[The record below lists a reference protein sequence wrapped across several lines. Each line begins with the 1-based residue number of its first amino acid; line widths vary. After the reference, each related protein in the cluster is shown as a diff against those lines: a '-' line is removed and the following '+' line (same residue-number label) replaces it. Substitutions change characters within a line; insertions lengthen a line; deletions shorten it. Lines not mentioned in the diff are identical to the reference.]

1 MTDEGT
7 GSTAQRSL
15 RETAAKGT
23 LLIVVLK
30 VTGTAIG
37 RISQLI
43 LPFYLLPSD
52 FGIFALASFFFGFL
66 TLASD
71 LGMST
76 DLVRRRGD
84 FEEAAR
90 TAFGLRLLLATGGI
104 AGSLGVGLG
113 ASFLFAEPRLTLPIV
128 IMSFGLL
135 FQAASMVP
143 RAIALRRLDYRRG
156 AVPDHVG
163 KFTGSLAT
171 IGLAIVGFAYWSPV
185 YGTVLGLALGA
196 SLQIASSRW
205 RPRTGLRAGLARD
218 ILRFGQFVTLTSFAN
233 FIAHS
238 IDAAVVGLYLG
249 VTALGLYA
257 FAYSWGVYFVSN
269 LSSVFGAV
277 AYPLFAHVAD
287 APDRLRRAYL
297 GNLRYYAYAAA
308 LLCAGIVVLAPML
321 VETIYDATWLAAVVP
336 MQILAVV
343 GLLLGLAGIA
353 GDALYALGRS
363 RRVFFLSAAEAVL
376 LVVLFPLATASF
388 GIVGTS
394 LAAVAGAAFLSGTLS
409 RSLCRELGIGGR
421 EWLRAIAAPCLA
433 VSAMVPV
440 AFVLLPAV
448 PRAPAHLALAL
459 AAFALVFVG
468 LLQAI
473 TSGRFLSEFR
483 RILVLAMR

>member
-7 GSTAQRSL
+7 GSAAPRSL

-76 DLVRRRGD
+76 DLIRRRGD

-90 TAFGLRLLLATGGI
+90 TAFGLRLVLAVGGI
-104 AGSLGVGLG
+104 VGSLGVGLG
-113 ASFLFAEPRLTLPIV
+113 AAFLFAEPRVTLPIV
-128 IMSFGLL
+128 VLSIGLL
-135 FQAASMVP
+135 FQATSMVP

-156 AVPDHVG
+156 AVPDHIG

-171 IGLAIVGFAYWSPV
+171 IGLAIVGLAYWSPV
-185 YGTVLGLALGA
+185 YGTVLGLGLGA

-205 RPRTGLRAGLARD
+205 RPRAGLRADLARD

-233 FIAHS
+233 FVAHS
-238 IDAAVVGLYLG
+238 IDAAFVGLFLG
-249 VTALGLYA
+249 VTALGIYA

-277 AYPLFAHVAD
+277 AYPLFAHIAD
-287 APDRLRRAYL
+287 APARLRRAYL

-308 LLCAGIVVLAPML
+308 PVGAGIVVLAPL
-321 VETIYDATWLAAVVP
+321 FVETIYDATWLAAVVP

-343 GLLLGLAGIA
+343 GLLLGFAGIA

-363 RRVFFLSAAEAVL
+363 RRVFLLSAAEAVL
-376 LVVLFPLATASF
+376 LVVLFPVATTRF
-388 GIVGTS
+388 GLVGTS
-394 LAAVAGAAFLSGTLS
+394 LAAAAGAAFLAGALS
-409 RSLCRELGIGGR
+409 RSLCRELGIAWR
-421 EWLRAIAAPCLA
+421 EWLRAIGAPCLA
-433 VSAMVPV
+433 VVAMAPV
-440 AFVLLPAV
+440 AFALLPSV
-448 PRAPAHLALAL
+448 PRTPPHLALAL
-459 AAFALVFVG
+459 GTFALVFVG

-483 RILVLAMR
+483 RILVLATR